1 MKRYINILMVALAT
15 MMTSCL
21 TEDPRDQLYEE
32 DIYNNANNIYIN
44 AVAVLYNY
52 IGGSADSEGLQGTCR
67 GIYDYNTLTTDEAM
81 IRSRKVL
88 SELAPQLRRPLSAPQ
103 IGYGYTYR

>member
-44 AVAVLYNY
+44 QWLCSTITLVAVQTVRVYRGPVVGFMTITHL
-52 IGGSADSEGLQGTCR
+52 LQT
-67 GIYDYNTLTTDEAM
+67 
-81 IRSRKVL
+81 K
-88 SELAPQLRRPLSAPQ
+88 P
-103 IGYGYTYR
+103 

>member
-32 DIYNNANNIYIN
+32 DIYNNANNIYILMQWLCSTITL
-44 AVAVLYNY
+44 VAVQTVRVYRGPVVGFMTITHL
-52 IGGSADSEGLQGTCR
+52 LQT
-67 GIYDYNTLTTDEAM
+67 
-81 IRSRKVL
+81 K
-88 SELAPQLRRPLSAPQ
+88 P
-103 IGYGYTYR
+103 

>member
-52 IGGSADSEGLQGTCR
+52 IGGSADSEGLQG
-67 GIYDYNTLTTDEAM
+67 
-81 IRSRKVL
+81 
-88 SELAPQLRRPLSAPQ
+88 RPVVGFMTITHLLQTKP
-103 IGYGYTYR
+103 

>member
-32 DIYNNANNIYIN
+32 EHLQQCQQHIY
-44 AVAVLYNY
+44 
-52 IGGSADSEGLQGTCR
+52 
-67 GIYDYNTLTTDEAM
+67 
-81 IRSRKVL
+81 
-88 SELAPQLRRPLSAPQ
+88 
-103 IGYGYTYR
+103 

>member
-32 DIYNNANNIYIN
+32 NIYNNANNIYIKVSSIN
-44 AVAVLYNY
+44 SIYPLV
-52 IGGSADSEGLQGTCR
+52 SDSR
-67 GIYDYNTLTTDEAM
+67 TL
-81 IRSRKVL
+81 
-88 SELAPQLRRPLSAPQ
+88 
-103 IGYGYTYR
+103 

>member
-32 DIYNNANNIYIN
+32 DIYNNANNILMQWLCSTITL
-44 AVAVLYNY
+44 VAVQTVRVYRGPVVGFMTITHL
-52 IGGSADSEGLQGTCR
+52 LQT
-67 GIYDYNTLTTDEAM
+67 
-81 IRSRKVL
+81 K
-88 SELAPQLRRPLSAPQ
+88 P
-103 IGYGYTYR
+103 

>member
-52 IGGSADSEGLQGTCR
+52 IGGSATVRVYRGPVVGFMTITHLLQT
-67 GIYDYNTLTTDEAM
+67 
-81 IRSRKVL
+81 K
-88 SELAPQLRRPLSAPQ
+88 P
-103 IGYGYTYR
+103 

>member
-44 AVAVLYNY
+44 AVAVLSITLVAVQTVRVYRGPVVGFMT
-52 IGGSADSEGLQGTCR
+52 ITHLLQT
-67 GIYDYNTLTTDEAM
+67 
-81 IRSRKVL
+81 K
-88 SELAPQLRRPLSAPQ
+88 P
-103 IGYGYTYR
+103 

>member
-32 DIYNNANNIYIN
+32 NIYNNANYILMQWLCSTITL
-44 AVAVLYNY
+44 VAVQTVRVYRGPVVGFMTITHL
-52 IGGSADSEGLQGTCR
+52 LQT
-67 GIYDYNTLTTDEAM
+67 
-81 IRSRKVL
+81 K
-88 SELAPQLRRPLSAPQ
+88 P
-103 IGYGYTYR
+103 

>member
-32 DIYNNANNIYIN
+32 DIYNNANNISITL
-44 AVAVLYNY
+44 VAVQTVRVYRGPVVGFMTITHL
-52 IGGSADSEGLQGTCR
+52 LQT
-67 GIYDYNTLTTDEAM
+67 
-81 IRSRKVL
+81 K
-88 SELAPQLRRPLSAPQ
+88 P
-103 IGYGYTYR
+103 

>member
-32 DIYNNANNIYIN
+32 NIYNNANNIYIN

-52 IGGSADSEGLQGTCR
+52 TLVAVQTVRVYRGPVVGFMTITHLLQT
-67 GIYDYNTLTTDEAM
+67 
-81 IRSRKVL
+81 K
-88 SELAPQLRRPLSAPQ
+88 P
-103 IGYGYTYR
+103 

>member
-52 IGGSADSEGLQGTCR
+52 IGGRQTVRVYRVPVVGFMTITHLLQT
-67 GIYDYNTLTTDEAM
+67 
-81 IRSRKVL
+81 K
-88 SELAPQLRRPLSAPQ
+88 P
-103 IGYGYTYR
+103 

>member
-32 DIYNNANNIYIN
+32 DIYNNANIYILMQWLCSTITL
-44 AVAVLYNY
+44 VAVQTVRVYRGPVVGFMTITHL
-52 IGGSADSEGLQGTCR
+52 LQT
-67 GIYDYNTLTTDEAM
+67 
-81 IRSRKVL
+81 K
-88 SELAPQLRRPLSAPQ
+88 P
-103 IGYGYTYR
+103 

>member
-32 DIYNNANNIYIN
+32 DIYNNANNIYIK
-44 AVAVLYNY
+44 
-52 IGGSADSEGLQGTCR
+52 
-67 GIYDYNTLTTDEAM
+67 
-81 IRSRKVL
+81 RS
-88 SELAPQLRRPLSAPQ
+88 S
-103 IGYGYTYR
+103 IN

>member
-32 DIYNNANNIYIN
+32 NIYNNANNIYILMQWLCSTITL
-44 AVAVLYNY
+44 VAVQTVRVYRGPVVGFMTITHL
-52 IGGSADSEGLQGTCR
+52 LQT
-67 GIYDYNTLTTDEAM
+67 
-81 IRSRKVL
+81 K
-88 SELAPQLRRPLSAPQ
+88 P
-103 IGYGYTYR
+103 

>member
-32 DIYNNANNIYIN
+32 DIYNNANNILLMQWLCSTITL
-44 AVAVLYNY
+44 VAVQTVRVYRGPVVGFMTITHL
-52 IGGSADSEGLQGTCR
+52 LQT
-67 GIYDYNTLTTDEAM
+67 
-81 IRSRKVL
+81 K
-88 SELAPQLRRPLSAPQ
+88 P
-103 IGYGYTYR
+103 

>member
-1 MKRYINILMVALAT
+1 VALAT

-67 GIYDYNTLTTDEAM
+67 GIYDYNAQHLESGVGFVVDQAH
-81 IRSRKVL
+81 IQQKL
-88 SELAPQLRRPLSAPQ
+88 
-103 IGYGYTYR
+103 GCN

>member
-32 DIYNNANNIYIN
+32 DIDNNANNIYLMQWLCSTITL
-44 AVAVLYNY
+44 VAVQTVNCT
-52 IGGSADSEGLQGTCR
+52 GD
-67 GIYDYNTLTTDEAM
+67 
-81 IRSRKVL
+81 L
-88 SELAPQLRRPLSAPQ
+88 SWDL
-103 IGYGYTYR
+103 

>member
-32 DIYNNANNIYIN
+32 DIYNNANNIYIMQWLCSTITL
-44 AVAVLYNY
+44 VAAQTVRVYKGPVVGFMTITHL
-52 IGGSADSEGLQGTCR
+52 LQT
-67 GIYDYNTLTTDEAM
+67 
-81 IRSRKVL
+81 K
-88 SELAPQLRRPLSAPQ
+88 P
-103 IGYGYTYR
+103 